1 MKKKDPNYAVKV
13 EKAIAKKY
21 GEETIQNPKK
31 NWTDE
36 KEEKYLSEL
45 KEFYKSRTI
54 EEDIDKEEINGIFIP
69 KKLLTK
75 ESNRSCPICKTY
87 SFKSNDDVYM
97 TKFDCCEK
105 CYIQWI
111 EGREDRWQKGWR
123 PNNETNKATT

>member
-36 KEEKYLSEL
+36 KEKKYLSEL

-123 PNNETNKATT
+123 PNNETNKTTT